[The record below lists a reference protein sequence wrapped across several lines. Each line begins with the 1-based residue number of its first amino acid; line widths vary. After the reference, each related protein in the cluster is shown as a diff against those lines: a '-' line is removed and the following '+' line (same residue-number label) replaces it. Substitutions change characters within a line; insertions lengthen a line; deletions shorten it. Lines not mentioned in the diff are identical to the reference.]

1 MIVATSDALEQM
13 IILGQGAQRMS
24 ARELRE
30 QIEIVNQEIRE
41 EHIEKTKK
49 ANPYLFDSLSDDMA
63 EWMDDIRM
71 GRRTF
76 EDMRKD
82 VK

>member
-1 MIVATSDALEQM
+1 M

-24 ARELRE
+24 ARELKE
-30 QIEIVNQEIRE
+30 QIEIVSQEIRE
-41 EHIEKTKK
+41 EHLEKTKK
-49 ANPYLFDSLSDDMA
+49 MNPYLFDSLSDEMA

-76 EDMRKD
+76 EDVAK
-82 VK
+82 KLK

>member
-1 MIVATSDALEQM
+1 MKMMKKKSKNKW
-13 IILGQGAQRMS
+13 
-24 ARELRE
+24 
-30 QIEIVNQEIRE
+30 IEIVNQEIRE